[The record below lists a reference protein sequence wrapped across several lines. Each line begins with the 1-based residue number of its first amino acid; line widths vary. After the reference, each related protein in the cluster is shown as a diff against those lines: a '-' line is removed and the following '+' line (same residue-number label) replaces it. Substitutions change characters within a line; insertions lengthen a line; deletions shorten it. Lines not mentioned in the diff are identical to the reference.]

1 MANVKTDR
9 ANLATVALLV
19 CVLALTL
26 LLAVFDTTANAASTV
41 FGSTGRGPESIAV
54 DSAGN
59 VYTGNNTSMDVS
71 RITAGGI
78 STIRGSTG
86 ISPHGIAVG
95 SNGNIYVVN
104 ANSHN
109 VSKITPDG
117 VSSILGPT
125 GNTPL
130 AIAIDPA
137 GNIYTANGS
146 SRTVSKLTPSGTST
160 TLGTTG
166 SYPCAITIDLN
177 GNIYTANQ
185 ESNNVTKITPGG
197 VSTTLG
203 TTGST
208 PRGITV
214 DRAGNIYTANAD
226 SNNVSKIT
234 PSGVTTTFGAT
245 GLTPNAI
252 TIDAIGNIYTSN
264 QLSNT
269 VTKITRGG
277 VSSTLG
283 STGSYPLAIAVDS
296 YGNVYTANYTANTVS
311 KLTPSGISTTL
322 GPTDST
328 PVATAIDSQGNLY
341 TANWGSDNVSML
353 EPDGTSTILGD
364 TGSHPYGITVGPDG
378 NVYTAN
384 SGSNDVSMIE
394 PDGTSTILGDT
405 GTTPVAITV
414 DPGGNIY
421 TANSDSNDVSMIEPN
436 GTSTILGDTGTTPAA
451 ITVDPDGNIYTAN
464 SDSNDV
470 SMVEPDG
477 TSTILGD
484 TGTTPVGITIDSDGN
499 IYTANYGSDDVS
511 VIEPDGTS
519 TILGTTGTTPY
530 AITIDSAGNV
540 YTANTDSSDVTKI
553 EPDGTSTI
561 LAETGGGPEAITLDS
576 EGNLYTAN
584 SDSNDVTKISSSS
597 YPSPPSRPGAPTAVG
612 QNRSAT
618 VAITPND
625 FSAIYG
631 SPSGYTVSAVQDQT
645 KSCTVRPPDLSCV
658 VGGLDNGT
666 AYSFQAQANLDS
678 WQTAASTAS
687 NPVTPAATT
696 PSAPTALIA
705 TPGNGSATI
714 AFTAGSD
721 NGSAIINYQYS
732 VDSGVWTSLS
742 PVDAT
747 SPITISGL
755 TNGITYSI
763 RLRATNGAGDGLG
776 EPSDPVSVIPATVP
790 AAPTSLVATPGN
802 GSATIAFNA
811 GSDNGCAIIN
821 YQYSV
826 DSGVWTSLSPIDATS
841 PITISGLTN
850 GITYSIRLR
859 AVNSAGSGL
868 GTASAAVSVTPL
880 GVPAAPT
887 SLVATPGNGGASISF
902 TAGSNNG
909 SAISNYQY
917 SVDGGEWIA
926 ISPAVTASP
935 VAVTGLANGATYAI
949 RLRAINNVGDGLG
962 AASNPVSVT
971 PLSVPSA
978 PTSLVATPGN
988 RSATIAFTAGSDNGS
1003 VITNYQY
1010 SLNSG
1015 SWIALSPAGS
1025 TSPITISGLTNG
1037 SVYSVRLR
1045 AINGAGDG
1053 LGAVSE
1059 PVTVTPAGVPSA
1071 PTSLVA
1077 TPGNGSATIAFTAG
1091 SDNGSAITNYEYS
1104 LDSGSWIALS
1114 PTDSTSPIT
1123 ISGLTADISYSI
1135 RLRATNSAGSGLGV
1149 ASAAVR
1155 VTPVGV
1161 PKAPRS
1167 LRATPSNG
1175 GASISFTAGSN
1186 NGSAISNY
1194 QYSVDGG
1201 GWIAI
1206 SPADTTSPVAIT
1218 GLANGA
1224 TYSIRL
1230 RAINNVGDGLGA
1242 ASEPVTVTPASVP
1255 DAPTALA
1262 AAFVDGDSLV
1272 IRFVAGAANGSPIIN
1287 YQYSLNN
1294 GAWVSFN
1301 PPKTASPMTISRL
1314 SVGAT
1319 YSVRLRAVN
1328 TAGDGL
1334 GVASSAISVTT
1345 STPTPVSPVIRKPV
1359 VSWSSSKTARTVTA
1373 LITPTTKVTYALTA
1387 LTVRSGRVMKT
1398 GTCKPTTIA
1407 RGKSRVKRISCTV
1420 KLSKGTWST
1429 WVTPKLSGLLG
1440 PTNKTSFSFSK

>member
-714 AFTAGSD
+714 AFNAGSD

-742 PVDAT
+742 PV
-747 SPITISGL
+747 
-755 TNGITYSI
+755 
-763 RLRATNGAGDGLG
+763 
-776 EPSDPVSVIPATVP
+776 
-790 AAPTSLVATPGN
+790 
-802 GSATIAFNA
+802 
-811 GSDNGCAIIN
+811 
-821 YQYSV
+821 
-826 DSGVWTSLSPIDATS
+826 DATS

>member
-1 MANVKTDR
+1 
-9 ANLATVALLV
+9 
-19 CVLALTL
+19 
-26 LLAVFDTTANAASTV
+26 
-41 FGSTGRGPESIAV
+41 
-54 DSAGN
+54 
-59 VYTGNNTSMDVS
+59 
-71 RITAGGI
+71 
-78 STIRGSTG
+78 
-86 ISPHGIAVG
+86 
-95 SNGNIYVVN
+95 
-104 ANSHN
+104 
-109 VSKITPDG
+109 
-117 VSSILGPT
+117 
-125 GNTPL
+125 
-130 AIAIDPA
+130 
-137 GNIYTANGS
+137 
-146 SRTVSKLTPSGTST
+146 
-160 TLGTTG
+160 
-166 SYPCAITIDLN
+166 
-177 GNIYTANQ
+177 
-185 ESNNVTKITPGG
+185 
-197 VSTTLG
+197 
-203 TTGST
+203 
-208 PRGITV
+208 
-214 DRAGNIYTANAD
+214 
-226 SNNVSKIT
+226 
-234 PSGVTTTFGAT
+234 
-245 GLTPNAI
+245 
-252 TIDAIGNIYTSN
+252 
-264 QLSNT
+264 
-269 VTKITRGG
+269 
-277 VSSTLG
+277 
-283 STGSYPLAIAVDS
+283 
-296 YGNVYTANYTANTVS
+296 
-311 KLTPSGISTTL
+311 
-322 GPTDST
+322 
-328 PVATAIDSQGNLY
+328 
-341 TANWGSDNVSML
+341 
-353 EPDGTSTILGD
+353 
-364 TGSHPYGITVGPDG
+364 
-378 NVYTAN
+378 
-384 SGSNDVSMIE
+384 
-394 PDGTSTILGDT
+394 
-405 GTTPVAITV
+405 
-414 DPGGNIY
+414 
-421 TANSDSNDVSMIEPN
+421 
-436 GTSTILGDTGTTPAA
+436 
-451 ITVDPDGNIYTAN
+451 
-464 SDSNDV
+464 
-470 SMVEPDG
+470 MVEPDG

-714 AFTAGSD
+714 AFNAGSD
-721 NGSAIINYQYS
+721 NGS
-732 VDSGVWTSLS
+732 
-742 PVDAT
+742 
-747 SPITISGL
+747 
-755 TNGITYSI
+755 
-763 RLRATNGAGDGLG
+763 
-776 EPSDPVSVIPATVP
+776 
-790 AAPTSLVATPGN
+790 
-802 GSATIAFNA
+802 
-811 GSDNGCAIIN
+811 AIIN

>member
-714 AFTAGSD
+714 AFNAGSD
-721 NGSAIINYQYS
+721 NGS
-732 VDSGVWTSLS
+732 
-742 PVDAT
+742 
-747 SPITISGL
+747 
-755 TNGITYSI
+755 
-763 RLRATNGAGDGLG
+763 
-776 EPSDPVSVIPATVP
+776 
-790 AAPTSLVATPGN
+790 
-802 GSATIAFNA
+802 
-811 GSDNGCAIIN
+811 AIIN

>member
-1 MANVKTDR
+1 LAFVFRRQPLAGWVYQLLGLKMANVKTDR

-714 AFTAGSD
+714 AFNAGSD
-721 NGSAIINYQYS
+721 NGS
-732 VDSGVWTSLS
+732 
-742 PVDAT
+742 
-747 SPITISGL
+747 
-755 TNGITYSI
+755 
-763 RLRATNGAGDGLG
+763 
-776 EPSDPVSVIPATVP
+776 
-790 AAPTSLVATPGN
+790 
-802 GSATIAFNA
+802 
-811 GSDNGCAIIN
+811 AIIN